1 METRYRD
8 LFAKHVLSILSLSDQ
23 PNPKSA
29 LIVRGGVQLGS
40 GFSKST
46 GTFID
51 TSPITEAICMYYA
64 MRSSCDNIEE
74 TSLFCTYFPSLEEF
88 RSIFITD
95 IRLIYYMGEI
105 TDAETVKFLNTCSG
119 KSFKIIQLQFD

>member
-1 METRYRD
+1 
-8 LFAKHVLSILSLSDQ
+8 
-23 PNPKSA
+23 
-29 LIVRGGVQLGS
+29 
-40 GFSKST
+40 
-46 GTFID
+46 
-51 TSPITEAICMYYA
+51 MYYA